1 MEDNNQGNNIK
12 LTGKIAKFPNNTKA
26 VKALKFLENVRVNP
40 KKLWYIIIED
50 QGTDLKMVK
59 YNRHSDVNLLEYTT
73 ELKEIYI
80 KHYVNVPEI
89 LEALHKISV
98 EGELDFS
105 IIKNIPNVTLEN
117 GQSLISKI
125 SSDLIKLLA
134 D

>member
-1 MEDNNQGNNIK
+1 MEDHTQGIK
-12 LTGKIAKFPNNTKA
+12 LTGKVAKFPNNTKA
-26 VKALKFLENVRVNP
+26 IKALKFLENVKVNP

-59 YNRHSDVNLLEYTT
+59 YNRHSDVNLLEYTN
-73 ELKEIYI
+73 ELKQIYI
-80 KHYVNVPEI
+80 NHYGNSPEI
-89 LEALHKISV
+89 LEALNKISV

-117 GQSLISKI
+117 GQTLLSKI

>member
-1 MEDNNQGNNIK
+1 MEDHNQSNIK

-26 VKALKFLENVRVNP
+26 IKALKFLENVKVNP

-73 ELKEIYI
+73 ELKQIYI
-80 KHYVNVPEI
+80 KQYSHDSSM
-89 LEALHKISV
+89 LESLHKISV

-105 IIKNIPNVTLEN
+105 IIKNIPNITLEN
-117 GQSLISKI
+117 GQTLISKI

>member
-1 MEDNNQGNNIK
+1 MDNNNDQGIK

-26 VKALKFLENVRVNP
+26 IKALKFLEHVKVNP

-59 YNRHSDVNLLEYTT
+59 YNRHSEVNLLEYTN
-73 ELKEIYI
+73 ELKQIYV
-80 KHYVNVPEI
+80 KQYTSNPEI
-89 LEALHKISV
+89 LESLHKISV
-98 EGELDFS
+98 EGEIDFS
-105 IIKNIPNVTLEN
+105 VIKNIPNVTLEN
-117 GQSLISKI
+117 GQTLISKI

>member
-1 MEDNNQGNNIK
+1 MEDINQTHIK
-12 LTGKIAKFPNNTKA
+12 LTGKVAKFPNNTKA
-26 VKALKFLENVRVNP
+26 IKALKFLENVKVNP

-59 YNRHSDVNLLEYTT
+59 YNRHSDVNLLEYTN
-73 ELKEIYI
+73 ELKQIYI
-80 KHYVNVPEI
+80 KHYNNVPEI
-89 LEALHKISV
+89 FEALNNIAV

-117 GQSLISKI
+117 GQTLISKI
-125 SSDLIKLLA
+125 STDLIKLLA

>member
-1 MEDNNQGNNIK
+1 MDDNQGIK

-26 VKALKFLENVRVNP
+26 VKALKFLENVKVNP

-59 YNRHSDVNLLEYTT
+59 YNRHSDLNLLEYTN
-73 ELKEIYI
+73 ELKQI
-80 KHYVNVPEI
+80 YVNHYSNIPE
-89 LEALHKISV
+89 LSEALNKISV

-105 IIKNIPNVTLEN
+105 IIKNIPHVTLEG
-117 GQSLISKI
+117 GQTLLSKI

-134 D
+134 E